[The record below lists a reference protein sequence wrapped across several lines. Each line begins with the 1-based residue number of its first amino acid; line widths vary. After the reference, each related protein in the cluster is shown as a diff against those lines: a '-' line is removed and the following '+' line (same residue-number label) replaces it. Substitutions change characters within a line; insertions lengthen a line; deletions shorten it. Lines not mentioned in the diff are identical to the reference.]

1 MRIGQEEGK
10 IKINATQLKNLLYL
24 EFSALLAGEPLPPL
38 LIWGDSGVG
47 KTTIVKNF
55 ALELKNKNKDVEF
68 YEYRLG
74 TKTSANVLGLHF
86 VDTNEQKTVRFLNV
100 ILKEIVKR
108 TTEGKYSIL
117 FLDEFSLGWD
127 ASNGI
132 LDALNY
138 KEKTLDGHPFDKV
151 LVVAAGNYIKE
162 FVSRFNPAVW
172 TRFTRVNY
180 EPTPTEVAQY
190 IAEQTGCYHVATYL
204 ELFPSDLII
213 KDNVY
218 YKITPRDW
226 ETIAKLCCKSNQI
239 VSELIALEYDENTIR
254 DIIKTKILSINENI
268 GHSFWEIRNE
278 IDRLPKIE
286 QIIASPE
293 RYLKEDY
300 KIELYLLYRFMTAP
314 EEFLGNGFL
323 SIFEYYAR
331 MAQEGYRSHVSIALA
346 RTAKRILTNSAVNTN
361 KIPNKNLPRGDLNKL
376 LKYIAQ
382 ILDRQDEEQPITK

>member
-1 MRIGQEEGK
+1 MKIGLEEGK
-10 IKINATQLKNLLYL
+10 IKINATQLKNFLYL
-24 EFSALLAGEPLPPL
+24 EFAALLAGEPLPPL

-108 TTEGKYSIL
+108 TAEGKYSIL

-151 LVVAAGNYIKE
+151 LIVAAGNYIKE
-162 FVSRFNPAVW
+162 FVNRFNPAVW

-180 EPTPTEVAQY
+180 EPTPAEVAQY
-190 IAEQTGCYHVATYL
+190 IVEQTGCYHVATYL
-204 ELFPSDLII
+204 ELFPSDLIV

-226 ETIAKLCCKSNQI
+226 ETIAKLCCKNHRI
-239 VSELIALEYDENTIR
+239 VNELKTLGYDENTIR
-254 DIIKTKILSINENI
+254 DIIKTEILSINENI
-268 GHSFWEIRNE
+268 GHSFWEIRDE
-278 IDRLPKIE
+278 INSLPKIE
-286 QIIASPE
+286 QIVASPE
-293 RYLKEDY
+293 KYLSRDY
-300 KIELYLLYRFMTAP
+300 KIELYLLYRFMAAP
-314 EEFLGNGFL
+314 EMLLGNGFL
-323 SIFEYYAR
+323 SIFEHYAR
-331 MAQEGYRSHVSIALA
+331 AAQEGHKNHIGVALA
-346 RTAKRILTNSAVNTN
+346 RAAKKVLTNLAISTS
-361 KIPNKNLPRGDLNKL
+361 KTSGKTLSRGDLNKI

-382 ILDRQDEEQPITK
+382 ILDEQNEKQPVAK